1 MISSEVINA
10 MIDLID
16 ENIRLIEEIRSQGF
30 ESFSKSFRDIQA
42 AKHSLQEAI
51 EACLDIG
58 SHIIAERGFRRA
70 EDYKDIYNVLEEEAI
85 IDPVLSSKLQEMAK
99 FRNLLV
105 HRYGKIDTRRLFIIM
120 SENTKDIQDFVKRI
134 LKYIPHESFKA

>member
-1 MISSEVINA
+1 MISKDVVNA

-16 ENIRLIEEIRSQGF
+16 ENIRLIKEIRSQSYD
-30 ESFSKSFRDIQA
+30 SFSGSFRDIQA

-58 SHIIAERGFRRA
+58 SHIIAEQGFRRP
-70 EDYKDIYNVLEEEAI
+70 EDYREIFRVLEENGI
-85 IDPVLSSKLQEMAK
+85 IDHVLSEKLQEMAQ

-105 HRYGKIDTRRLFIIM
+105 HRYGQIDTRRIYIIM
-120 SENTKDIQDFVKRI
+120 SDDLKDIQEFAKSI
-134 LKYIPHESFKA
+134 LKYIY

>member
-10 MIDLID
+10 MVDLIE
-16 ENIRLIEEIRSQGF
+16 ENIRLIEEIKSQGY
-30 ESFSKSFRDIQA
+30 ESFSSSFRDIQA

-58 SHIIAERGFRRA
+58 SHIIAERGFRRPD
-70 EDYKDIYNVLEEEAI
+70 DYKDIYKVLEEEGI
-85 IDPVLSSKLQEMAK
+85 IDPVLSAKLQEMAQ

-105 HRYGKIDTRRLFIIM
+105 HRYGKVDTRRLFIIM
-120 SENTKDIQDFVKRI
+120 SEDLKDIQEFIKRI
-134 LKYIPHESFKA
+134 LKYIS

>member
-1 MISSEVINA
+1 MISNDVVNA

-16 ENIRLIEEIRSQGF
+16 ENIRLIEEIRSQGY
-30 ESFSKSFRDIQA
+30 ESFSGSFRDIQA

-58 SHIIAERGFRRA
+58 SHIISEKGFRRP
-70 EDYKDIYNVLEEEAI
+70 ENYKEIFKVLEEEGI
-85 IDPVLSSKLQEMAK
+85 IDSELSVKLQEMAQ

-105 HRYGKIDTRRLFIIM
+105 HRYGQIDTRRIYIIM
-120 SENTKDIQDFVKRI
+120 SNDLKDIQAFVKNI
-134 LKYIPHESFKA
+134 LKYIY

>member
-1 MISSEVINA
+1 MISKDVVNA

-16 ENIRLIEEIRSQGF
+16 ENIRLIKEIRSQSYD
-30 ESFSKSFRDIQA
+30 SFSGSFRDIQA

-58 SHIIAERGFRRA
+58 SHIIAEQGFRRP
-70 EDYKDIYNVLEEEAI
+70 EDYREIFRVLVENSI
-85 IDPVLSSKLQEMAK
+85 IDHVLSEKLQEMAQ

-105 HRYGKIDTRRLFIIM
+105 HRYGQIDTRRIYIIM
-120 SENTKDIQDFVKRI
+120 SDDLKDIQEFAKSI
-134 LKYIPHESFKA
+134 LKYIY

>member
-1 MISSEVINA
+1 MISTEVINA

-16 ENIRLIEEIRSQGF
+16 ENILLIEEIRSQGF
-30 ESFSKSFRDIQA
+30 ESFSNNFRDIQA

-58 SHIIAERGFRRA
+58 SHIIAEKGFRRA
-70 EDYKDIYNVLEEEAI
+70 EDYKDIYKVLEEEGI
-85 IDPVLSSKLQEMAK
+85 IDPSLSAKLQEMAQ

-105 HRYGKIDTRRLFIIM
+105 HRYGKIDTKRIFIIM
-120 SENTKDIQDFVKRI
+120 SEDLNDIKQFIKMI
-134 LKYIPHESFKA
+134 LIYIS

>member
-1 MISSEVINA
+1 MISKDVVNA

-16 ENIRLIEEIRSQGF
+16 ENIRLIEEIRSQGY
-30 ESFSKSFRDIQA
+30 ESFSGSFRDIQA

-58 SHIIAERGFRRA
+58 SHIIAEKGFRRP
-70 EDYKDIYNVLEEEAI
+70 ENYKEIFMVLEEEGI
-85 IDPVLSSKLQEMAK
+85 ICPELSLKLQEMAQ

-105 HRYGKIDTRRLFIIM
+105 HRYGQIDTRRIYIIM
-120 SENTKDIQDFVKRI
+120 SNDLKDIQMFAKNI
-134 LKYIPHESFKA
+134 LKYIY

>member
-16 ENIRLIEEIRSQGF
+16 ENIRLIEEIRSQGY
-30 ESFSKSFRDIQA
+30 EPFSKNRRDIQA
-42 AKHSLQEAI
+42 AKHSLQESI

-58 SHIIAERGFRRA
+58 NHIIAEKGFRRA
-70 EDYKDIYNVLEEEAI
+70 EDYKDIYKVLEEEEI
-85 IDPVLSSKLQEMAK
+85 IEPELSAKLQEMAQ

-105 HRYGKIDTRRLFIIM
+105 HRYGTIDLKRIFNII
-120 SENTKDIQDFVKRI
+120 TKDVKDIQKFVKTI
-134 LKYIPHESFKA
+134 LICIS

>member
-1 MISSEVINA
+1 MISKEVINA

-16 ENIRLIEEIRSQGF
+16 ENIQLIEDIRSQGF

-42 AKHSLQEAI
+42 AKHSLQESI

-58 SHIIAERGFRRA
+58 SHIIAEKGFRRA
-70 EDYKDIYNVLEEEAI
+70 EDYKDIYIVLEEEGI
-85 IDPVLSSKLQEMAK
+85 IEPALSSKLQEMAQ

-105 HRYGKIDTRRLFIIM
+105 HRYGKIDTRRLFIII
-120 SENTKDIQDFVKRI
+120 SEDLKDIQEFVKKI
-134 LKYIPHESFKA
+134 LIYIS